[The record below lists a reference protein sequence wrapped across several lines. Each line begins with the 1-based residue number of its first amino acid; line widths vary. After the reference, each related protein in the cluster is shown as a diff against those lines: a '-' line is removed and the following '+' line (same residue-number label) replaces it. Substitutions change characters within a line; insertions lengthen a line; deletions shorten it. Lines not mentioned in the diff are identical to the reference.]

1 MRGLLTSYEAEPLHK
16 GGFIAAMA
24 QGNFLLFFFCVAS
37 VTYKV

>member
-24 QGNFLLFFFCVAS
+24 QGNFFALFLLCS
-37 VTYKV
+37 VGHL